1 MRFKKALGILRTKI
15 RLLLMI
21 GVLLAAAA
29 GCQFAGE
36 YLHSH
41 YIREEV
47 SETSGNIS
55 EKKTVVID
63 SGHGGKDPG
72 KVGINGAQEKELNL
86 QIAEKLKKYLEEHQ
100 ITVVMT
106 RTKDER
112 LADSQVEDLKARV
125 ELIDKESPA
134 LAVCIHQNSY
144 HEENVF
150 GAQVF
155 YYKTSTEGEKAA
167 AVIQEALQEVNP
179 ENTKKIKA
187 NDTYY
192 LLKKTE
198 VPTVIVECGFLSN
211 YAEAEKLVSEDY
223 QKKLAEAVT
232 KGILQYL
239 KDQ

>member
-1 MRFKKALGILRTKI
+1 MLKKMRKKAGK
-15 RLLLMI
+15 
-21 GVLLAAAA
+21 
-29 GCQFAGE
+29 Q
-36 YLHSH
+36 
-41 YIREEV
+41 
-47 SETSGNIS
+47 
-55 EKKTVVID
+55 TVVLD
-63 SGHGGKDPG
+63 SGHGGSDSG
-72 KVGINGAQEKELNL
+72 KVGINGAKEKEINL
-86 QIAEKLKKYLEEHQ
+86 LIAKEIRRLLEKEKIEVIMVRE
-100 ITVVMT
+100 
-106 RTKDER
+106 KDEE
-112 LADSQVEDLKARV
+112 LGKSKVEDLKYRV
-125 ELIDKESPA
+125 SLMNEKKPS
-134 LAVCIHQNSY
+134 LAVSIHQNSY

-223 QKKLAEAVT
+223 QKKVAEAVT

>member
-1 MRFKKALGILRTKI
+1 MQKRSE
-15 RLLLMI
+15 RLL
-21 GVLLAAAA
+21 
-29 GCQFAGE
+29 
-36 YLHSH
+36 
-41 YIREEV
+41 
-47 SETSGNIS
+47 
-55 EKKTVVID
+55 
-63 SGHGGKDPG
+63 
-72 KVGINGAQEKELNL
+72 EKEK
-86 QIAEKLKKYLEEHQ
+86 IEVIMVRE
-100 ITVVMT
+100 
-106 RTKDER
+106 KDEE
-112 LADSQVEDLKARV
+112 LGKSKVEDLKYRV
-125 ELIDKESPA
+125 SLMNEKKPS
-134 LAVCIHQNSY
+134 LAVSIHQNSY

>member
-1 MRFKKALGILRTKI
+1 MRKKAGALLVMICLGVVILLCWEAGEHLKDKILRSLETAAEA
-15 RLLLMI
+15 RI
-21 GVLLAAAA
+21 GK
-29 GCQFAGE
+29 Q
-36 YLHSH
+36 
-41 YIREEV
+41 
-47 SETSGNIS
+47 
-55 EKKTVVID
+55 TVVLD
-63 SGHGGKDPG
+63 SGHGGSDSG
-72 KVGINGAQEKELNL
+72 KVGINGAKEKEINL
-86 QIAEKLKKYLEEHQ
+86 LIAKEIRRLLEKEKIEVIMVRE
-100 ITVVMT
+100 
-106 RTKDER
+106 KDEE
-112 LADSQVEDLKARV
+112 LGKSKVEDLKYRV
-125 ELIDKESPA
+125 SLMNEKKPS
-134 LAVCIHQNSY
+134 LAVSIHQNSY